1 MGEAMANL
9 MSGRK
14 KSDAPMWSLLFKHT
28 SY

>member
-14 KSDAPMWSLLFKHT
+14 KSDAPMWLFKHT
-28 SY
+28 YV